1 MRTPK
6 IYQGFDTE
14 TDELGNIV
22 VVATDSRYAKV
33 STFAEFL
40 KFMAVK
46 DYKKSI
52 FWTWNLQFDAEGII
66 KMALREYANDDTWRE
81 ASAQITKGSEKDDSG
96 MPIKGTE
103 GWRFTIPELGDVKIF
118 YIKSKMLAIEF
129 YTVPE
134 GCRKKRKF
142 DFLFY
147 DIAQF
152 YGHKSLDSCAKKYLK
167 KQKEDYGGWVN
178 KVKRVQN
185 NLMPRGEL
193 MGYLDRNWI
202 KVGEYCKLDAEL
214 TLELTYCMKKGFEDA
229 GVPFKKPLSQASIAG
244 AYIDF
249 WCRPPK
255 PKPEEPKKEQ
265 REPEE
270 LKGEQRDPKKLIRG
284 YPKIFEGT
292 IEEFH
297 NLAEH
302 SYRGG
307 MFENYQRGL
316 IKEPLYDYDINSAYP
331 FEMTK
336 LPHWGNGRFMEC
348 SEPSSMEVTEY
359 GWYLCEFD
367 CPYIPFA
374 DTLNT
379 YTIEFL
385 FKNFH
390 KEFNTGVEY
399 NDEIT
404 ALDDNTALNEMA
416 VSNPRILYP
425 TGVRRQVVTKIEYDF
440 MKRHNFY
447 CEFLSGFEWLEYKDK
462 YESPFAW
469 VENMFKERLFY
480 KYVTKE
486 DMKQY
491 SLKITL
497 NSTYGKTAQQ
507 RPFKGKF
514 TNFFYASYI
523 TAGVRL
529 RLAEIVHKYREHV
542 IYVATDGI
550 CLTCE
555 VPELEIDDQK
565 LGAWGLTEYAG
576 GVFIGSGMRQMFYK
590 KPDKQ
595 GNKFETFARGLTN
608 DRNYNLLADIK
619 KNKNEKYIYSTK
631 RRPLHLG
638 ECVAHSRSRGL
649 EDINLFVEVIKRVD
663 VNTDKKHIW
672 SKEYENFG
680 DLLKNRTYAKPPK
693 VNMLADGS
701 YELITSSV

>member
-22 VVATDSRYAKV
+22 VVATDTRYARV
-33 STFAEFL
+33 NTFAEFL

-46 DYKKSI
+46 DYKRSI

-66 KMALREYANDDTWRE
+66 KMALREYAYVDTWRE
-81 ASAQITKGSEKDDSG
+81 ASAQIIKGSDRDDSG
-96 MPIKGTE
+96 RPIKGSE

-118 YIKSKMLAIEF
+118 YIKSKMLVIEF

-134 GCRKKRKF
+134 GCRTRRKF

-152 YGHKSLDSCAKKYLK
+152 YGHKSLDSCAKKYIGE
-167 KQKEDYGGWVN
+167 QKEDYGGWVN
-178 KVKRVQN
+178 KVKRAQN
-185 NLMPRGEL
+185 NLMSRGEL
-193 MGYLDRNWI
+193 IGYLDRNWSQ
-202 KVGEYCKLDAEL
+202 VGEYCKRDAEL
-214 TLELTYCMKKGFEDA
+214 TLELTYCMKNGFEAA

-249 WCRPPK
+249 WCK
-255 PKPEEPKKEQ
+255 DQ
-265 REPEE
+265 D
-270 LKGEQRDPKKLIRG
+270 KGEQRDPKKLIRG
-284 YPKIFEGT
+284 FPKIFEGQV
-292 IEEFH
+292 EEYH
-297 NLAEH
+297 DLAEL

-307 MFENYQRGL
+307 MFESYQRGL

-331 FEMTK
+331 YEMSK

-348 SEPSSMEVTEY
+348 SEPSSREVTEY

-379 YTIEFL
+379 YKIEYL

-390 KEFNTGVEY
+390 NEFNTGVEH

-404 ALDDNTALNEMA
+404 ALDDNSAMDVSA
-416 VSNPRILYP
+416 VTNPRILYP
-425 TGVRRQVVTKIEYDF
+425 TGVRRQVVTKIEYEF
-440 MKRHNFY
+440 MKKHNFY
-447 CEFLSGFEWLEYKDK
+447 CEFISGFEWLEFREK

-469 VENMFKERLFY
+469 VETMFKERLFY

-497 NSTYGKTAQQ
+497 NSTYGKTGQL

-523 TAGVRL
+523 TAGVRI
-529 RLAEIVHKYREHV
+529 RLAEIVHKYKEHV

-550 CLTCE
+550 CLTCK

-565 LGAWGLTEYAG
+565 LGAWGLTEYSG
-576 GVFIGSGMRQMFYK
+576 GLFIGSGIRQMFYK
-590 KPDKQ
+590 KPNKQ
-595 GNKFETFARGLTN
+595 GDKFDTFARGLTN
-608 DRNYNLLADIK
+608 DRNYNLQSEIK
-619 KNKNEKYIYSTK
+619 KHKDEKYIYSTK

-638 ECVAHSRSRGL
+638 ECVAHSRTRGL

-693 VNMLADGS
+693 INMLADGT
-701 YELITSSV
+701 YELITLGG

>member
-6 IYQGFDTE
+6 HYKGFDTE

-22 VVATDSRYAKV
+22 VVATDSRYARV
-33 STFAEFL
+33 STFADFL
-40 KFMAVK
+40 KFMAEK
-46 DYKKSI
+46 DYKRSI

-66 KMALREYANDDTWRE
+66 KMALREYAYDDTWRE
-81 ASAQITKGSEKDDSG
+81 ASAQIMKGSDRDDSG
-96 MPIKGTE
+96 RPIKGTE
-103 GWRFTIPELGDVKIF
+103 GWRFTIPDLGSVVIF

-142 DFLFY
+142 EFLFY

-152 YGHKSLDSCAKKYLK
+152 YGHMSLNKAATEYLGR
-167 KQKEDYGGWVN
+167 QKEDFGGWVN

-185 NLMPRGEL
+185 NKMSRGEL
-193 MGYLDRNWI
+193 IDYLDRNWI

-214 TLELTYCMKKGFEDA
+214 TLELAKCMEGGFKAA
-229 GVPFKKPLSQASIAG
+229 GIPFKNPLSQASLAG
-244 AYIDF
+244 GYIDY
-249 WCRPPK
+249 WIR
-255 PKPEEPKKEQ
+255 
-265 REPEE
+265 
-270 LKGEQRDPKKLIRG
+270 LDPTIRG
-284 YPKIFEGT
+284 YPKIFEGKM
-292 IEEFH
+292 EFFH
-297 NLAEH
+297 DLAEQ

-307 MFENYQRGL
+307 MFESYQRGL
-316 IKEPLYDYDINSAYP
+316 IMQEIYDYDINSAYP
-331 FEMTK
+331 YEMSK

-348 SEPSSMEVTEY
+348 SEPSSMKETEY
-359 GWYLCEFD
+359 GWYYCEFD
-367 CPYIPFA
+367 CPYIPYA
-374 DTLNT
+374 DNLNP
-379 YTIEFL
+379 YTIEVL
-385 FKNFH
+385 FKDFQ
-390 KEFNTGVEY
+390 KEFRKGVEH

-404 ALDDNTALNEMA
+404 LLDDSPNMEKKV

-447 CEFLSGFEWLEYKDK
+447 CEFISGIEWLEFRDK

-469 VENMFKERLFY
+469 VENMFKERLHY

-497 NSTYGKTAQQ
+497 NSTYGKTAQL
-507 RPFKGKF
+507 RPYKGKF

-550 CLTCE
+550 CLTCK
-555 VPELEIDDQK
+555 VPELEIDKMK
-565 LGAWGLTEYAG
+565 LGAWGFTEYAG
-576 GVFIGSGMRQMFYK
+576 GLFIGSGIRQMFYK
-590 KPDKQ
+590 QPDKH
-595 GNKFETFARGLTN
+595 GNTYDTFARGLTN
-608 DRNYNLLADIK
+608 DRNYNLLAEIK

-638 ECVAHSRSRGL
+638 ECVAHSRTRGL
-649 EDINLFVEVIKRVD
+649 EDINRFVEVIKRVD

-680 DLLKNRTYAKPPK
+680 DLLKHRTYAEPPIVK
-693 VNMLADGS
+693 MRDNDSHEILFDKS
-701 YELITSSV
+701 D